1 MPDISRDAPTQQPPL
16 CPSCHRPMQFNYVL
30 EDSETEIARQYIHGC
45 LQGVVVHKNIHVGQ
59 GGKQ

>member
-16 CPSCHRPMQFNYVL
+16 CPSCHRPMQFNYTL
-30 EDSETEIARQYIHGC
+30 AEGESEIARQYIHGC
-45 LQGVVVHKNIHVGQ
+45 VPGTVIHKNIHAGQ